1 MCLLHSELLLLLL
14 VAKVQPQLIWKCV
27 FWTAFYH
34 QSVKQPPSSV
44 RGRFNSIQL
53 KQLKKRKGSA
63 ATHSS
68 QYNVYENVFHTTH
81 KEIVA
86 WSMGLEKEESFF
98 IKKPLKMGIQHIF
111 LWLLELRCSFRQRPH
126 PQSDTTL
133 PLLIIWCFSSTI
145 VAVEINM
152 GIIKPSI
159 LANKNI
165 WIRSHSEEDR
175 HQLVRYDN
183 KVAEPE
189 RPDKRYGVYRPIYLE
204 YECEFNERNPF
215 STFNDKQIWGTLL
228 FILLRKTTLLQSVAI
243 HPRLQVTLEITLGFY
258 LRFLKWMVLMSSLKS
273 KCNDRTCVYVHKI

>member
-1 MCLLHSELLLLLL
+1 MSSELPFIISQWNNRHHLFV
-14 VAKVQPQLIWKCV
+14 VASIR
-27 FWTAFYH
+27 
-34 QSVKQPPSSV
+34 SSWSSWR
-44 RGRFNSIQL
+44 RGRVLLPLIRPSILCMKTSSIRHTKNSSL
-53 KQLKKRKGSA
+53 DRWVWRRKS
-63 ATHSS
+63 
-68 QYNVYENVFHTTH
+68 
-81 KEIVA
+81 
-86 WSMGLEKEESFF
+86 LFF
-98 IKKPLKMGIQHIF
+98 IEKPLKMGIQHIF
-111 LWLLELRCSFRQRPH
+111 QWLLELRCSFRQRPH

-189 RPDKRYGVYRPIYLE
+189 RPDKRCGVYRPIYLE

-243 HPRLQVTLEITLGFY
+243 QPRLQVTLEITLGFY